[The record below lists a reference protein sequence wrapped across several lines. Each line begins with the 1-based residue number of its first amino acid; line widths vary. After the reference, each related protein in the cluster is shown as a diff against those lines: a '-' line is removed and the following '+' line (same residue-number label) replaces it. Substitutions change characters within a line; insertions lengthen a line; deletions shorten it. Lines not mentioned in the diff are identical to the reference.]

1 MVILVDIHRL
11 STGVEPT
18 YLRHII
24 LHDYTSIIRWI
35 FKEDNLGLI

>member
-1 MVILVDIHRL
+1 MVILVDNHRL

-18 YLRHII
+18 YPRRII

-35 FKEDNLGLI
+35 SMKDIYGLI